1 MANWNYNPNEYTAR
15 NFEII
20 PEGDHR
26 VRISNVQ
33 EKVFST
39 GNEGF
44 EITLDVPG
52 HAGKLWYYLT
62 LDPRDPL
69 KTNQRIG
76 MFFDSFAIHDFDLN
90 HYADWIGY
98 DGAVRVKH
106 KLYNGNISASVIFCL
121 SRSQQKK
128 FPNFCGYASVKQ
140 EASHPQH
147 TPPVDAKN
155 RFNGF
160 DPSSPNSGGIPD
172 DFKF

>member
-1 MANWNYNPNEYTAR
+1 MANWNYNPNEYSAR
-15 NFEII
+15 NFEPI
-20 PEGDHR
+20 PEGDYR

-52 HAGKLWYYLT
+52 HSGKLWYYLV
-62 LDPRDPL
+62 LDPKDSL

-76 MFFDSFAIHDFDLN
+76 MFFDSFAIQNTNLN
-90 HYADWIGY
+90 HYSNWIGR

-106 KLYNGNISASVIFCL
+106 NLYNGAITASVAFCL

-128 FPNFCGYASVKQ
+128 FPDFCGYVSTKQ
-140 EASHPQH
+140 MDSQPQN

-155 RFNGF
+155 RFPGF
-160 DPSSPNSGGIPD
+160 GATSSDLSNFRDI
-172 DFKF
+172 F